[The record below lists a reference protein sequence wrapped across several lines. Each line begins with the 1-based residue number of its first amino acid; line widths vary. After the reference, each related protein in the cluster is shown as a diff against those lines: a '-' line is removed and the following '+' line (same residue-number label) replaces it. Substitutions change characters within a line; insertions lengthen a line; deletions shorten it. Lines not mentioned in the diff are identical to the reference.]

1 MSCSFFFY
9 VPNPNSENK
18 EFIYFDSQHDDIT
31 EMQGASMND
40 KYVFFWNLGIVWALD
55 VETRIL

>member
-1 MSCSFFFY
+1 M
-9 VPNPNSENK
+9 SENQ

-40 KYVFFWNLGIVWALD
+40 KYVFFWNLGNVWALD
-55 VETRIL
+55 VQTRIL